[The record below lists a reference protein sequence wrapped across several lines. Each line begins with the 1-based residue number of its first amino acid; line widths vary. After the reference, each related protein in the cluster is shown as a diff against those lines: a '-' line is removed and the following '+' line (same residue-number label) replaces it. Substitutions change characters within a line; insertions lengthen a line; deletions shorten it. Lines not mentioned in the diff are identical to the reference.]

1 MMPGGVAVE
10 RVNAPCLSK
19 ADRAPGNLL
28 LPRIRRACLH
38 GFAAGRR
45 TPTWTPRPGP
55 PDRAVAAGVQHSRP
69 HVGPASNQPRLLAT
83 GQRPG
88 PPGMLRPWR
97 LSRRTEP
104 GPGCSPR
111 SRALRRPL
119 GQAGYLPARQQVHQP
134 TGAAIDH
141 RRAVDAA
148 LARRVVID
156 VDQSQGRRLR
166 LRQGRGQQSQH
177 VLRPADTPK
186 TRAIRAPVRPAQ
198 ARPAG
203 PASNAGS
210 RRYSWVQR
218 MSLGRLRKQ
227 EPARAPP
234 YCPRPS
240 RTRPP
245 VLLVRPDRAVLQG
258 AGGPPPGVCARGP
271 RPGSSMDARPA
282 RNRGCLTG
290 IRSARWMRPP
300 PGGRRLQPPVNPRAA
315 CCAASRT
322 GAFGAP

>member
-134 TGAAIDH
+134 ASAAIDH

-166 LRQGRGQQSQH
+166 LRQGRGQQPQH

-218 MSLGRLRKQ
+218 MSLGRPRKTGTGD
-227 EPARAPP
+227 EH
-234 YCPRPS
+234 PR
-240 RTRPP
+240 T
-245 VLLVRPDRAVLQG
+245 
-258 AGGPPPGVCARGP
+258 ARG
-271 RPGSSMDARPA
+271 RA
-282 RNRGCLTG
+282 
-290 IRSARWMRPP
+290 
-300 PGGRRLQPPVNPRAA
+300 GRVHL
-315 CCAASRT
+315 
-322 GAFGAP
+322 